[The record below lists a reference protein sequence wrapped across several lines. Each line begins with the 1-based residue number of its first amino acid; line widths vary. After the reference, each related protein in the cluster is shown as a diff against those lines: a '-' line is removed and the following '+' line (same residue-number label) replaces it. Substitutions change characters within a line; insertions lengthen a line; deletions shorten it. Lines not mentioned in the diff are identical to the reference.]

1 MFESS
6 NTANILAII
15 NEYKLPC
22 QEDISRKV
30 ADDFRARR
38 IEKGLTRKVVA
49 EISEVPMA
57 NITRFEQ
64 TGQISFKNLIQLAMA
79 LKYVPE
85 IERIFAEPKYQ
96 TLDELEQIRNNS
108 GKKKA
113 YTRKP

>member
-22 QEDISRKV
+22 HEDISRKI
-30 ADDFRARR
+30 ANDFRARR
-38 IEKGLTRKVVA
+38 IEKGLTRKVMA
-49 EISEVPMA
+49 EKSDVPIA

-64 TGQISFKNLIQLAMA
+64 TGQISLKNLIQLAMT
-79 LKYVPE
+79 LKYIPE
-85 IERIFAEPKYQ
+85 IESIFAEPKYQ
-96 TLDELEQIRNNS
+96 TIAELEQIRNNT